1 MKVILIFLL
10 GILCMAISA
19 SLLTGY
25 MQKYIY
31 FADPL
36 SELFC
41 CVLIAMLGIFTMM
54 YSVMSDTVKK

>member
-19 SLLTGY
+19 SLLTGD

-41 CVLIAMLGIFTMM
+41 CLLMAMLGTLAMM
-54 YSVMSDTVKK
+54 YSVISDTSDK